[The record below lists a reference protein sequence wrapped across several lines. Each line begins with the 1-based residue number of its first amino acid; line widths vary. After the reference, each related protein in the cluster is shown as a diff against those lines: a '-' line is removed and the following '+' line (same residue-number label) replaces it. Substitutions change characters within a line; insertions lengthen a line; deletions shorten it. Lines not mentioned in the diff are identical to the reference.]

1 MYQSQFSLN
10 TSSFHNSQK
19 LEIHNRLMKKFLEK
33 IKHERQKESNQCF
46 TKTRLRYVYLDV
58 L

>member
-10 TSSFHNSQK
+10 TSLFHNSQK

-46 TKTRLRYVYLDV
+46 TKTRLRYV
-58 L
+58 